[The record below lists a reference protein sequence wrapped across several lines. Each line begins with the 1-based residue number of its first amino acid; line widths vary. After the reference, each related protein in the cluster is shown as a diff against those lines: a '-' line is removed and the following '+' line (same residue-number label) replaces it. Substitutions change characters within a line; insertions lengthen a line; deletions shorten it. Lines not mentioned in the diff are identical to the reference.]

1 MLEVERYTC
10 ALAQLEAEKRVL
22 FRRCPLIVGRDTDL
36 ASPGRF
42 LTHDAAGV
50 ALLVARNAEGLHA
63 MLNVCRHRSARLVFE
78 EEGSVDSFVCRY
90 HSWRYDLEGR
100 LHRPGRVALPAAAQQ
115 FVDDCALVAFPC
127 VARHGFVWVL
137 PTPRAELDVARALGV
152 LDETL
157 FAIDLASHVV
167 ASRTT
172 ETHAS
177 NWKRVVETLLPRA
190 ALVFP
195 SSLLSFHD
203 GAVTHVA
210 VYPTAV
216 DESLV
221 VRTTLAPSAG
231 ASHAI
236 ELAPTEPDA
245 FHAMIDRVISAS
257 AR

>member
-1 MLEVERYTC
+1 VLEVERYTSPS
-10 ALAQLEAEKRVL
+10 QLEAEKRVL
-22 FRRCPLIVGRDTDL
+22 FRRCPLIVGREADL

-50 ALLVARNAEGLHA
+50 ALLVARNDDGLHA

-78 EEGSVDSFVCRY
+78 EEGTVDSFVCRY
-90 HSWRYDLEGR
+90 HAWRYDLEGR

-115 FVDDCALVAFPC
+115 FVDDCALVSFPC

-157 FAIDLASHVV
+157 SAIDLASHSVI
-167 ASRTT
+167 SRAT

-177 NWKRVVETLLPRA
+177 NWKRVVETLLPTG

-195 SSLLSFHD
+195 SSILSFRE
-203 GAVTHVA
+203 GSVTHVA
-210 VYPTAV
+210 VFPTSV

-221 VRTTLAPSAG
+221 VKTTLSPKAGPSRATEV
-231 ASHAI
+231 A
-236 ELAPTEPDA
+236 LTEPSA
-245 FHAMIDRVISAS
+245 FHAQVDSVIAAS